1 MLITNLVYDGERI
14 EIKAEAASFD
24 TAEEIKK
31 ALAGSSRFKNISI
44 SSVTAVRQGSRVEF
58 GLKMDVGR

>member
-24 TAEEIKK
+24 TAEEIRRP
-31 ALAGSSRFKNISI
+31 SP
-44 SSVTAVRQGSRVEF
+44 VPAVSKTSASAR
-58 GLKMDVGR
+58 